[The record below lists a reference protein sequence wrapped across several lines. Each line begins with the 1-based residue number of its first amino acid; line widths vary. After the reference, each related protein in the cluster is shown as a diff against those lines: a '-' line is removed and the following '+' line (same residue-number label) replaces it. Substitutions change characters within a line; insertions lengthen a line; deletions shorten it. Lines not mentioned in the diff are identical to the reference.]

1 MTLASKAPTT
11 FMRTVVFTLLS
22 AVFLA
27 GSLAMAPAAFAE
39 DAEEAPQQ
47 TELESNLVVSGILI
61 ADGVKLSGV
70 SVRVVGADIDET
82 VKSDSNGKWEVA
94 VPLKADYTIS
104 LDLSTLPSGVELVE
118 ASGSEL
124 NVKESDWLTSTATRN
139 FRFIG
144 AEVQTT
150 SLTDQILQRL
160 VAGLIFGALLALAS
174 VGLSLIFGT
183 TGLSN
188 FAHGEAVTLGGI
200 TAWVAGTLFGMP
212 FPVVILIG
220 LTVGALS
227 GYLQNQFLW
236 TPLRNRGT
244 KIVQMMIVS
253 IGLSIVIRY
262 IYLFF
267 IDGTTKS
274 YTGGLSG
281 VLVLGPIR
289 ITQGSLLTFFMAI
302 GVLVLFALF
311 LTRTRVGRAT
321 RAVSDNISLAEA
333 SGIDSARIIQIVWI
347 LGSSLAA
354 LGGIL
359 LALYRQVSWAMGFE
373 ILLLIFAAVTLGGLG
388 SAYGALLGSF
398 LVGILVELSA
408 LVLPPDLKYASALFL
423 MIIVL
428 IFRPQGV
435 LGTKQRV
442 G

>member
-1 MTLASKAPTT
+1 
-11 FMRTVVFTLLS
+11 
-22 AVFLA
+22 
-27 GSLAMAPAAFAE
+27 
-39 DAEEAPQQ
+39 
-47 TELESNLVVSGILI
+47 
-61 ADGVKLSGV
+61 
-70 SVRVVGADIDET
+70 
-82 VKSDSNGKWEVA
+82 
-94 VPLKADYTIS
+94 
-104 LDLSTLPSGVELVE
+104 
-118 ASGSEL
+118 
-124 NVKESDWLTSTATRN
+124 
-139 FRFIG
+139 
-144 AEVQTT
+144 
-150 SLTDQILQRL
+150 

-212 FPVVILIG
+212 FPVVIIMG
-220 LTVGALS
+220 LAVGALS

-274 YTGGLSG
+274 YTGGLAS
-281 VLVLGPIR
+281 VIVVGPVR
-289 ITQGSLLTFFMAI
+289 LTQGSLLTFFMAI
-302 GVLVLFALF
+302 AVLVLFALF

-333 SGIDSARIIQIVWI
+333 SGIDSGKIIQIVWI
-347 LGSSLAA
+347 LGSALAA

-398 LVGILVELSA
+398 IVGILVELSA
-408 LVLPPDLKYASALFL
+408 LILPPDLKYASALFL

-435 LGTKQRV
+435 LGAKQRV

>member
-1 MTLASKAPTT
+1 MTLASIAPTAMVKT
-11 FMRTVVFTLLS
+11 LVFTVLS
-22 AVFLA
+22 ALFLA
-27 GSLAMAPAAFAE
+27 GSLALASPASAE
-39 DAEEAPQQ
+39 DASTGSESA
-47 TELESNLVVSGILI
+47 SNLVVSGSLI
-61 ADGVKLSGV
+61 ADGVRLSGV
-70 SVRVVGADIDET
+70 SVRVVGAGIDET
-82 VKSDSNGKWEVA
+82 VQSDESGKWEVP
-94 VPLKADYTIS
+94 VPAKADYTIT
-104 LDLSTLPSGVELVE
+104 LDLSTLPSGVELVDE
-118 ASGSEL
+118 AGTVL
-124 NVKESDWLTSTATRN
+124 NVKESDWLTSNATRN
-139 FRFIG
+139 FRFVG
-144 AEVQTT
+144 AEVQTAT
-150 SLTDQILQRL
+150 LSDQILQRL

-200 TAWVAGTLFGMP
+200 TAWVAGSLFGLP
-212 FPVVILIG
+212 FPVVIIMG
-220 LTVGALS
+220 LAVGALS

-274 YTGGLSG
+274 YTGGLSS
-281 VLVLGPIR
+281 VIVVGPIR
-289 ITQGSLLTFFMAI
+289 LTQGSLLTFFMAI

-333 SGIDSARIIQIVWI
+333 SGIDSGKIIQIVWI
-347 LGSSLAA
+347 LGSALAA

-359 LALYRQVSWAMGFE
+359 LALYRQVSWSMGFE

-398 LVGILVELSA
+398 IVGILVELSA

-435 LGTKQRV
+435 LGAKQRV

>member
-1 MTLASKAPTT
+1 MTLASKAPATLI
-11 FMRTVVFTLLS
+11 RTVVFALFS
-22 AVFLA
+22 ALFLA
-27 GSLAMAPAAFAE
+27 GSLAMAPAAA
-39 DAEEAPQQ
+39 AEEGS
-47 TELESNLVVSGILI
+47 TESQIESNLLISGSLI
-61 ADGVKLSGV
+61 ADGVRLEGV
-70 SVRVVGADIDET
+70 SVRVVGAGIDEI
-82 VKSDSNGKWEVA
+82 VQSDSTGKWSVR
-94 VPLKADYTIS
+94 VPSKADYAIS
-104 LDLSTLPSGVELVE
+104 LDVSTLPSGVELVDL
-118 ASGSEL
+118 AASEL
-124 NVKESDWLTSTATRN
+124 SIKESDWLTSTATRN
-139 FRFIG
+139 FRFVG
-144 AEVQTT
+144 AEVQRATI
-150 SLTDQILQRL
+150 TDQILQRL

-200 TAWVAGTLFGMP
+200 TAWLAGTVFGLP
-212 FPVVILIG
+212 FPIVILVG
-220 LTVGALS
+220 LAVGALS

-253 IGLSIVIRY
+253 IGLAIVIRY
-262 IYLFF
+262 VYLFF

-281 VLVLGPIR
+281 VIVLGPIR
-289 ITQGSLLTFFMAI
+289 LTQGSLLTFFLAI

-333 SGIDSARIIQIVWI
+333 SGIDSGKIIQIVWI
-347 LGSSLAA
+347 MGSSLAA

-373 ILLLIFAAVTLGGLG
+373 ILLLMFAAVTLGGLG

-398 LVGILVELSA
+398 IVGILVELSA

-428 IFRPQGV
+428 IFRPQGI

>member
-1 MTLASKAPTT
+1 MTQASKAPNTIIKS
-11 FMRTVVFTLLS
+11 VVFALLS

-27 GSLAMAPAAFAE
+27 GSLALAPAAFADE
-39 DAEEAPQQ
+39 DTDGSEI
-47 TELESNLVVSGILI
+47 ESNLIVSGSLI
-61 ADGVKLSGV
+61 ADGVRLAGV
-70 SVRVVGADIDET
+70 SVRVVGASIDET
-82 VKSDSNGKWEVA
+82 VQSDSTGKWA
-94 VPLKADYTIS
+94 VPVPSKADYTIT
-104 LDLSTLPSGVELVE
+104 LDLSTLPSGVELVD
-118 ASGSEL
+118 AAGSVL
-124 NVKESDWLTSTATRN
+124 TVQESDWLTSTATRN

-144 AEVQTT
+144 AAVETA
-150 SLTDQILQRL
+150 SLGDLILQRL
-160 VAGLIFGALLALAS
+160 VAGLIFGSLLALAS

-212 FPVVILIG
+212 FPVVILVG
-220 LTVGALS
+220 LAVGALS
-227 GYLQNQFLW
+227 GFLQNQFLW
-236 TPLRNRGT
+236 KPLRNRGT

-281 VLVLGPIR
+281 VIVLGPIR
-289 ITQGSLLTFFMAI
+289 LTQGSLLTFFMAI
-302 GVLVLFALF
+302 GVLILFAMF

-333 SGIDSARIIQIVWI
+333 SGIDSSRIIQIVWI

-398 LVGILVELSA
+398 VVGILVELSA

>member
-1 MTLASKAPTT
+1 MTMASTGPTKLL
-11 FMRTVVFTLLS
+11 RAVIFTLLS

-27 GSLAMAPAAFAE
+27 GSILQAPSAS
-39 DAEEAPQQ
+39 AEEEPASSDF
-47 TELESNLVVSGILI
+47 ESNLVVAGNLI
-61 ADGVKLSGV
+61 ADGVRLSGV
-70 SVRVVGADIDET
+70 SVRVVGAGIDET
-82 VKSDSNGKWEVA
+82 VKSDATGKWQVS
-94 VPLKADYTIS
+94 VPSKAEYTIT
-104 LDLSTLPSGVELVE
+104 LDVSTLPSGVELVDP
-118 ASGSEL
+118 SVTEL
-124 NVKESDWLTSTATRN
+124 KVLESDWLTSNANRN
-139 FRFIG
+139 FRFVG
-144 AEVQTT
+144 AEVQTA
-150 SLTDQILQRL
+150 SLTDLIFQRL
-160 VAGLIFGALLALAS
+160 VAGLIFGSLLALAS

-212 FPVVILIG
+212 FPVVVIVG
-220 LTVGALS
+220 LAVGALS

-244 KIVQMMIVS
+244 KLVQMMIVS

-262 IYLFF
+262 VYLFF
-267 IDGTTKS
+267 VDGTTKS

-281 VLVLGPIR
+281 VIVLGPVR
-289 ITQGSLLTFFMAI
+289 LTQGSLLTFFMAI

-333 SGIDSARIIQIVWI
+333 SGIDSGKIIQIVWI

-398 LVGILVELSA
+398 IVGILVELSS

-423 MIIVL
+423 MIVVL

>member
-1 MTLASKAPTT
+1 MTMASTGPTKLL
-11 FMRTVVFTLLS
+11 RAVIFTLLS

-27 GSLAMAPAAFAE
+27 GSMLQAPSAS
-39 DAEEAPQQ
+39 AEEEPASSDF
-47 TELESNLVVSGILI
+47 ESNLVVAGNLI
-61 ADGVKLSGV
+61 ADGVRLSGV
-70 SVRVVGADIDET
+70 SVRVVGAGIDEI
-82 VKSDSNGKWEVA
+82 VESDATGKWQVS
-94 VPLKADYTIS
+94 VPSKAEYTIT
-104 LDLSTLPSGVELVE
+104 LDVSTLPSGVQLVDPSVTELKV
-118 ASGSEL
+118 L
-124 NVKESDWLTSTATRN
+124 ESDWLTSNANRN
-139 FRFIG
+139 FRFVG
-144 AEVQTT
+144 AEVQTA
-150 SLTDQILQRL
+150 SLTDLIFQRL
-160 VAGLIFGALLALAS
+160 VAGLIFGSLLALAS

-212 FPVVILIG
+212 FPVVVIVG
-220 LTVGALS
+220 LAVGALS

-244 KIVQMMIVS
+244 KLVQMMIVS

-262 IYLFF
+262 VYLFF
-267 IDGTTKS
+267 VDGTTKS

-281 VLVLGPIR
+281 VIVLGPVR
-289 ITQGSLLTFFMAI
+289 LTQGSLLTFFMAI

-333 SGIDSARIIQIVWI
+333 SGIDSGKIIQIVWI

-398 LVGILVELSA
+398 IVGILVELSS

-423 MIIVL
+423 MIVVL

>member
-1 MTLASKAPTT
+1 MTQASKAPNTIIKS
-11 FMRTVVFTLLS
+11 VVFALLS

-27 GSLAMAPAAFAE
+27 GSLALAPAAL
-39 DAEEAPQQ
+39 AEEG
-47 TELESNLVVSGILI
+47 TDGSEVESNLIVSGSLI
-61 ADGVKLSGV
+61 ADGVRLSGV
-70 SVRVVGADIDET
+70 SVRVVGASIDET
-82 VKSDSNGKWEVA
+82 VQSDSAGKWA
-94 VPLKADYTIS
+94 VPVPSKADYTIT
-104 LDLSTLPSGVELVE
+104 LDLSTLPSGVELVD
-118 ASGSEL
+118 AAGSVL
-124 NVKESDWLTSTATRN
+124 TVQESDWLTSTATRN
-139 FRFIG
+139 FRFVG
-144 AEVQTT
+144 AAIETA

-160 VAGLIFGALLALAS
+160 VAGLIFGSLLALAS

-212 FPVVILIG
+212 FPVVILVG
-220 LTVGALS
+220 LAVGALS
-227 GYLQNQFLW
+227 GFLQNQFLW

-267 IDGTTKS
+267 IDGTTKN

-281 VLVLGPIR
+281 VITVGPVR
-289 ITQGSLLTFFMAI
+289 LTQGSLLTFFLAI

-311 LTRTRVGRAT
+311 LTKTRVGRAT

-333 SGIDSARIIQIVWI
+333 SGIDSGKIIQIVWI

-398 LVGILVELSA
+398 VVGILLELSS

-428 IFRPQGV
+428 IFRPQGI